1 MHISPIKSTDN
12 NPKNF
17 GKLKSIRYV
26 QSDRLFREVNS
37 AFFEKILIGKELRK
51 LAEKNKFFQDFDV
64 KARINVIRGK
74 GSFLTLNC
82 KPAAKSFKEEVSNFF
97 SIGKKI
103 KIKSNARCP
112 EDSAYIVANEVRS
125 IGKKDNLYKK
135 LEKKTRLKPSS
146 FFKF

>member
-1 MHISPIKSTDN
+1 MQISPIN
-12 NPKNF
+12 NCYQQSF
-17 GKLKSIRYV
+17 GKLKNIHYV
-26 QSDRLFREVNS
+26 QSSKLFREIKS
-37 AFFEKILIGKELRK
+37 AFFEQILIGNELRK

-82 KPAAKSFKEEVSNFF
+82 KPAANNFKEEVSNAF

-112 EDSAYIVANEVRS
+112 EDSAYIVANEIRNLD
-125 IGKKDNLYKK
+125 KKNELYQ
-135 LEKKTRLKPSS
+135 LLKN
-146 FFKF
+146 K

>member
-1 MHISPIKSTDN
+1 MQISPIDN
-12 NPKNF
+12 CYQQSF
-17 GKLKSIRYV
+17 GKLKNIHYV
-26 QSDRLFREVNS
+26 QSSKLFREIKS
-37 AFFEKILIGKELRK
+37 AFFEQILIGNELRK

-82 KPAAKSFKEEVSNFF
+82 KPAARTFKEEVKNFF

-112 EDSAYIVANEVRS
+112 EDSAYIVANEIRNLD
-125 IGKKDNLYKK
+125 KKNKLYQ
-135 LEKKTRLKPSS
+135 LLKN
-146 FFKF
+146 K

>member
-1 MHISPIKSTDN
+1 MQISPIDN
-12 NPKNF
+12 CYQQSF
-17 GKLKSIRYV
+17 GKLKNIHYV
-26 QSDRLFREVNS
+26 QSGELFREIKS
-37 AFFEKILIGKELRK
+37 AFFEQILIGNELRK

-82 KPAAKSFKEEVSNFF
+82 KPAARTFKEEVKNFF

-112 EDSAYIVANEVRS
+112 EDSAYIVANEIRNLD
-125 IGKKDNLYKK
+125 KKNKLYQ
-135 LEKKTRLKPSS
+135 LLKN
-146 FFKF
+146 K

>member
-1 MHISPIKSTDN
+1 MQISPIN
-12 NPKNF
+12 NCYQESF
-17 GKLKSIRYV
+17 GKLKNIHYV
-26 QSDRLFREVNS
+26 QSGELFREIRS
-37 AFFEKILIGKELRK
+37 AFFEQILIGNELRK

-82 KPAAKSFKEEVSNFF
+82 KPAANNFKEEVSNAF

-112 EDSAYIVANEVRS
+112 EDSAYIVANEIRNLD
-125 IGKKDNLYKK
+125 KKNELYQ
-135 LEKKTRLKPSS
+135 LLKN
-146 FFKF
+146 K

>member
-1 MHISPIKSTDN
+1 MQISPIN
-12 NPKNF
+12 NCYQESF
-17 GKLKSIRYV
+17 GKLKNIHYV
-26 QSDRLFREVNS
+26 QSSKLFREIKS
-37 AFFEKILIGKELRK
+37 AFFEQILIGNELRK

-82 KPAAKSFKEEVSNFF
+82 KPAANNFKEEVSNAF

-112 EDSAYIVANEVRS
+112 EDSAYIVANEIRNLD
-125 IGKKDNLYKK
+125 KKNELYQ
-135 LEKKTRLKPSS
+135 LLKN
-146 FFKF
+146 K